1 MAAIRARDSSVNLPA
16 DLEARCGL
24 VHVDNVVTRMHL
36 AIEKLE
42 LISGTSV
49 YPGFDLMTSCEN
61 IGLLWISAAKE
72 MGFRGKVILTG
83 VPTSMAS
90 R

>member
-1 MAAIRARDSSVNLPA
+1 MN
-16 DLEARCGL
+16 
-24 VHVDNVVTRMHL
+24 L

-49 YPGFDLMTSCEN
+49 YPGFDLTTSYEN
-61 IGLLWISAAKE
+61 MELLLISAAKE
-72 MGFRGKVILTG
+72 MGFRGKVISAG
-83 VPTSMAS
+83 VPTSIAS

>member
-1 MAAIRARDSSVNLPA
+1 
-16 DLEARCGL
+16 
-24 VHVDNVVTRMHL
+24 MHP

-49 YPGFDLMTSCEN
+49 YPGFDLMN
-61 IGLLWISAAKE
+61 IGLLLISAAKE
-72 MGFRGKVILTG
+72 MGFRGKVILAG
-83 VPTSMAS
+83 VPTSIAS